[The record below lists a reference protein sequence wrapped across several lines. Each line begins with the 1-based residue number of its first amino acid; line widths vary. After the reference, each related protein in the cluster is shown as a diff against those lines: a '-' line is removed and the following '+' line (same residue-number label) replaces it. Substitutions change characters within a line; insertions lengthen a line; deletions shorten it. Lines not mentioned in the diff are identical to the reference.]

1 LGLKKQVKRTP
12 GSSPSSPCFTPNVL
26 AERNDDSLHA
36 KVQREDT
43 RLVTIDIEASV
54 MTTRS
59 DIMAGLPKMNLSQ
72 PYVLHM
78 A

>member
-1 LGLKKQVKRTP
+1 M
-12 GSSPSSPCFTPNVL
+12 L

-43 RLVTIDIEASV
+43 CLVTIAIKASV

-78 A
+78 T